1 MNRAQLVRR
10 VLRDCYCRLQP
21 SRISGIGV
29 FAVRTIPRGTNP
41 FKTMPKYQRLGHV
54 RITGD
59 ELAALP
65 AGLSRLIQQLFVP
78 ADGKLFVPTCGF
90 NVIYLST
97 YLNHSP
103 DPNMRTRDGMVFTT
117 RRVIQA
123 GEELTVD
130 YRTYGAE
137 TVLPPAPR
145 RRPRL
150 SQPGGALRQI

>member
-1 MNRAQLVRR
+1 M
-10 VLRDCYCRLQP
+10 
-21 SRISGIGV
+21 
-29 FAVRTIPRGTNP
+29 FAVRTIPRGINP

-65 AGLSRLIQQLFVP
+65 PGLSHLIQELFIP
-78 ADGKLFVPTCGF
+78 DEGKHYVPTCGF

-103 DPNMRTRDGMVFTT
+103 DPNMRTKDGTIFTT
-117 RRVIQA
+117 RRLIQA

-137 TVLPPAPR
+137 SVLQPQQR
-145 RRPRL
+145 RRH
-150 SQPGGALRQI
+150 SAEG